1 MKKLTHWFL
10 FWLLLFLPTQFG
22 LHFWPA
28 AALILGRRIDYL
40 SPTIYVFDL
49 LFIAFTAVTLINFR
63 PQTNISQKY
72 RAGALL
78 LIISLVTLWGH
89 HWSISGAYFVLR
101 FWQAAILIWLVKII
115 KPKIKHILPPLLYGA
130 IFVSLLAAGQ
140 FLKQASI
147 GGVFYFLGERKITAS
162 TPGVAQIVA
171 SQRLLLR
178 PYATFS
184 HPNVLGGYLTL
195 ILAVLLFA
203 PKTKLFKTKPLNY
216 LFKNLAL
223 AAVILGIWLSFSR
236 AAWMTTFGLLLVRAW
251 QHQRRTGQIIIG
263 IFLIVVIYE
272 ELLWGRFVTNL
283 LLYPEALTE
292 RLELI
297 KNAGII
303 FMHAPVVGVGLGNFI
318 PKLAELNLSYA
329 NLQPVHSIYLLW
341 LTETG
346 VIGAGLT
353 FYYIVKLYR
362 HGVSQKTKV
371 LLGVLVSGLA
381 LGLFDHYLI
390 TQPQTRHLWLILLA
404 ALSV

>member
-28 AALILGRRIDYL
+28 AALIFGRRTDYL
-40 SPTIYVFDL
+40 SPTIYMFDL
-49 LFIAFTAVTLINFR
+49 LFMAFTTVTLINFR
-63 PQTNISQKY
+63 PQTHISQKY
-72 RAGALL
+72 KAGALL
-78 LIISLVTLWGH
+78 LLISLVTLWGH
-89 HWSISGAYFVLR
+89 HWSISGVYFVLR
-101 FWQAAILIWLVKII
+101 FWQAAILIWLIKII
-115 KPKIKHILPPLLYGA
+115 KPKLKHILPPLLFGA
-130 IFVSLLAAGQ
+130 IFVSLLATGQ

-147 GGVFYFLGERKITAS
+147 GGAFYFLGERKITVS

-171 SQRLLLR
+171 SGRLLLR

-195 ILAVLLFA
+195 VLAVLLFA
-203 PKTKLFKTKPLNY
+203 PKTKLIKAKPLDY

-223 AAVILGIWLSFSR
+223 AAVILGIWLSFGR
-236 AAWMTTFGLLLVRAW
+236 VAWLASFGLLLVRAW
-251 QHQRRTGQIIIG
+251 QYQKSTGQILLS
-263 IFLIVVIYE
+263 IFLVAVVYE
-272 ELLWGRFVTNL
+272 ELLLGRFVTNL

-297 KNAGII
+297 KNAGTI
-303 FMHAPVVGVGLGNFI
+303 FMQAPATGVGLGNFI

-346 VIGAGLT
+346 VIGTGLV
-353 FYYIVKLYR
+353 FYYLMKLYR
-362 HGVSQKTKV
+362 HGLSQKTKV
-371 LLGVLVSGLA
+371 LLGVLVSGLV

-390 TQPQTRHLWLILLA
+390 TQPQTRHLWLIMLA